1 MARLEEVCADCGQ
14 TVEGVQQARA
24 NGTYCVGITD
34 TFIFPIAPL
43 LTNVSDASGRVPQQ
57 FLYGANEF
65 AECLTH
71 HLRPSAPSPNRAHP
85 EEGGPGAAQ
94 RNPMVFRRPS
104 KVIDLAMCE
113 SKR

>member
-1 MARLEEVCADCGQ
+1 MAGLEEVCADCGKPWK
-14 TVEGVQQARA
+14 EVQQARA

-34 TFIFPIAPL
+34 TFISPIAPL
-43 LTNVSDASGRVPQQ
+43 RTNVSDASGRVAQQ

-85 EEGGPGAAQ
+85 AEGGPAAAQ
-94 RNPMVFRRPS
+94 QSDGIQTPQ
-104 KVIDLAMCE
+104 
-113 SKR
+113 